1 MKMLLCHSNRDLLP
15 RLLRRPGAEGHVV
28 ILCLDPSLL
37 IPMVGEIEPHL
48 VLLGAKGL
56 PVPPETL
63 MTGLREIG
71 FYARVLQVPED
82 LETDQQL
89 DAVWRALGAS
99 SRDHHA
105 VDYDPQ
111 HYTVVS
117 ETEHPTTASK
127 PFPAS
132 CFDLPTQENRL
143 LALLEA
149 GTTQHVRAQSYL
161 QAASATHESYEKE
174 WTLAVLC
181 GDMMAYLWRSQ
192 LFRYLSALVHYI
204 PGVETEC
211 LPLPH
216 PPARRLDCLHSTLS
230 VEALYALSAA
240 QSFGLNP
247 HIACGLANVGQLG
260 NHNGPPLGALAVRL
274 TGWTLLLREA
284 AHANAQVLDACLS
297 AQPAD
302 LRALRQDRSHR
313 NLQRLFC
320 AWWGL
325 GEFGD
330 SPEPL
335 ERTAR
340 EFRQGRRA
348 MGIPAF
354 CSFSKFSARREV
366 PKTRRFHG
374 N

>member
-1 MKMLLCHSNRDLLP
+1 MLVCHSNRDLLR
-15 RLLRRPGAEGHVV
+15 RLLQRPGAEGHAVV
-28 ILCLDPSLL
+28 LCHNPSLL

-89 DAVWRALGAS
+89 DGVWRALGAS
-99 SRDHHA
+99 SRDHRA
-105 VDYDPQ
+105 VEFDPQ
-111 HYTVVS
+111 RYTVVS
-117 ETEHPTTASK
+117 ETEHPAPIAK
-127 PFPAS
+127 AIPLS
-132 CFDLPTQENRL
+132 CFDLATRENRP

-149 GTTQHVRAQSYL
+149 RTTQHADARSYL
-161 QAASATHESYEKE
+161 QAASATHESYQKE

-192 LFRYLSALVHYI
+192 LIRYLSALVHYI

-260 NHNGPPLGALAVRL
+260 NHSGPPLGALAVRL
-274 TGWTLLLREA
+274 AGWTLLLREA

-297 AQPAD
+297 DQPAD

-313 NLQRLFC
+313 NVQRLFC

-325 GEFGD
+325 SEFAD
-330 SPEPL
+330 STEPL
-335 ERTAR
+335 ERIAR

-348 MGIPAF
+348 IGIPAF
-354 CSFSKFSARREV
+354 CSFSKFFERPEV
-366 PKTRRFHG
+366 PKTRRFHA